1 MEHSCFDIN
10 DFKDNPEDI
19 SFFTGFSAYQTMMLC
34 YDIIKDPAKNLSYG
48 AHERKVLDA
57 QSNSSRPERPRKLTT
72 FQEFLLVLMKLRLG
86 LFNRDLAHRFR
97 VSLTSVSVIFRTWI
111 RFLRAELECLIR
123 LPPREVLQL
132 HMPALFKEYYSF

>member
-1 MEHSCFDIN
+1 MEHSCFDI
-10 DFKDNPEDI
+10 
-19 SFFTGFSAYQTMMLC
+19 C

-86 LFNRDLAHRFR
+86 LFNKNLAHRFR
-97 VSLTSVSVIFRTWI
+97 VSLTSISVIFRTWI

-132 HMPALFKEYYSF
+132 HMPALFK

>member
-19 SFFTGFSAYQTMMLC
+19 SFFTGFSDYQTMMLC

-57 QSNSSRPERPRKLTT
+57 QSNSSRPERPRKLTM

-86 LFNRDLAHRFR
+86 LF
-97 VSLTSVSVIFRTWI
+97 TGTWPTGLE
-111 RFLRAELECLIR
+111 FL
-123 LPPREVLQL
+123 
-132 HMPALFKEYYSF
+132 